1 MIFHS
6 CHSDQ
11 SGDTSAGIAAQRI
24 PVMNT
29 LRRRSGFTLIE
40 LLVVIAI
47 IGILMGLLLPAVQN
61 AREAGRRATCTNNM
75 RQIGLAMHAY
85 EGKKSRLPGYANRLT
100 GTGIIQ
106 NTPLSN
112 GLIVS
117 WPTVILPNLE
127 RTDVFNE
134 WNRLTSLPSDST
146 LKPVIEAFM
155 CPSSPPDTDTT
166 GMLCYAAN
174 AGSGLERLTI
184 STTQAKGD
192 GVFVSRVQV
201 GAIPESSN
209 NLDQITAGDGTANTL
224 MVTEK
229 CGAAV
234 SPQMPLFDSTYT
246 RDLTNG
252 QVSAN
257 GYGSTHWVMNQG
269 APKVVMLPFVM
280 PPTVINLA
288 ADPPQGGINE
298 NNYPA
303 YRFPSS
309 AHPGGA
315 NVVFADGHVQFLQE
329 SVQPNVYC
337 QLMTSNSKA
346 KSSPPLSYDLR
357 DGALDNT
364 DGVFIK
370 QSGQSYNPAAEMI
383 LPLLSDGMY

>member
-1 MIFHS
+1 MIFDS
-6 CHSDQ
+6 CHLNRSSD
-11 SGDTSAGIAAQRI
+11 SPAGIAEQRT
-24 PVMNT
+24 PVMKT
-29 LRRRSGFTLIE
+29 LRARSGFTLIE

-106 NTPLSN
+106 NTNLTN

-127 RTDVFNE
+127 RADVFDE
-134 WNRLTSLPSDST
+134 WNKLTVLPDDSY
-146 LKPVIEAFM
+146 KPVISAFM

-174 AGSGLERLTI
+174 AGSGLERLTK
-184 STTQAKGD
+184 SGTQAKGD
-192 GVFVSRVQV
+192 GVFVSRVAV
-201 GAIPESSN
+201 GNIPASSN

-229 CGAAV
+229 CGTAV
-234 SPQMPLFDSTYT
+234 SPQMPLF
-246 RDLTNG
+246 G
-252 QVSAN
+252 QVNTASFGN
-257 GYGSTHWVMNQG
+257 THWVMNQN
-269 APKVVMLPFVM
+269 APKVVMLPWSM

-288 ADPPQGGINE
+288 ADPSPGNVID
-298 NNYPA
+298 NNYPN

-309 AHPGGA
+309 AHPGGV

-346 KSSPPLSYDLR
+346 KNSPPLSKDLG
-357 DGALDNT
+357 DGALDNY
-364 DGVFIK
+364 DG
-370 QSGQSYNPAAEMI
+370 SGDGAAYDPAAETI

>member
-6 CHSDQ
+6 RHLNLSSD
-11 SGDTSAGIAAQRI
+11 SPVDIAEQRT
-24 PVMNT
+24 PVMTT

-85 EGKKSRLPGYANRLT
+85 EGKKSRLPGYANRLI

-106 NTPLSN
+106 NTTLTN

-127 RTDVFNE
+127 RADVFNE
-134 WNRLTSLPSDST
+134 WNKLTVLPDDSY
-146 LKPVIEAFM
+146 KPVISAFM

-174 AGSGLERLTI
+174 AGSGLERLT
-184 STTQAKGD
+184 STNTQAKGD
-192 GVFVSRVQV
+192 GVFVSRVAV
-201 GAIPESSN
+201 GTIPASSN

-229 CGAAV
+229 CGTAV
-234 SPQMPLFDSTYT
+234 SPQMPLFNPTYT
-246 RDLTNG
+246 RVLLTG
-252 QVSAN
+252 QVNAGS
-257 GYGSTHWVMNQG
+257 YGNTHWVMNQN
-269 APKVVMLPFVM
+269 APKVVMLPHEM
-280 PPTVINLA
+280 PVTVINLA
-288 ADPPQGGINE
+288 ADANPNPIT

-309 AHPGGA
+309 AHPGGT
-315 NVVFADGHVQFLQE
+315 NVVFADGHTYFLQE

-346 KSSPPLSYDLR
+346 KSSPPLSADLA
-357 DGALDNT
+357 DGAL
-364 DGVFIK
+364 GVVTT
-370 QSGQSYNPAAEMI
+370 ATT